1 MAGIRTNAAA
11 EVLGV
16 SPNTL
21 RSWERRYGY
30 PKPKRTAGNHRNYE
44 LVELQTLRDALAQTG
59 NISSAIELARQRQAA
74 PASGDG
80 LLAAFE
86 SFDEDAADRAI
97 EESLAI
103 RPLERTVEEL
113 LLPAIDELAA
123 DPDRE
128 AELEFAARWAMGWLH
143 GARRLASAASRPAG
157 ILLLDSSHGQD
168 AEEVHAQALD
178 LTLRRAGFRVLMLS
192 NELGDERLERALAR
206 TRPDRD
212 RPLRPRRRHPVRG
225 EADPQDPRRRLRRP
239 ALRLPRHRPDRRR
252 RPLRRRASQ
261 RGDRD
266 AQRRPAPPRR
276 PGLRLGD
283 APELRSRGRLS
294 SVVR

>member
-1 MAGIRTNAAA
+1 MLRMPGIRTNAAA

-30 PKPKRTAGNHRNYE
+30 PTPKRTEGNHRNYE

-74 PASGDG
+74 PASSGN
-80 LLAAFE
+80 LLVALE
-86 SFDEDAADRAI
+86 SFDEDAADRAV
-97 EESLAI
+97 EESLAL

-123 DPDRE
+123 DPERE
-128 AELEFAARWAMGWLH
+128 AELEFGARWAMGWLH

-157 ILLLDSSHGQD
+157 ILLLDSSNAQD

-192 NELGDERLERALAR
+192 HELGEERLERALRALDPTAIVLCGPGQDTASAVQLVR
-206 TRPDRD
+206 QIRELGFDA
-212 RPLRPRRRHPVRG
+212 PLFGFRASGLIGDAIPSAGSAPSEVTG
-225 EADPQDPRRRLRRP
+225 MLNAD
-239 ALRLPRHRPDRRR
+239 
-252 RPLRRRASQ
+252 LRRRATQ
-261 RGDRD
+261 
-266 AQRRPAPPRR
+266 AFA
-276 PGLRLGD
+276 
-283 APELRSRGRLS
+283 
-294 SVVR
+294 